1 MSVAECPF
9 TNCPGH
15 IVLEGRDATT
25 DERLGVCDSCGETL
39 RLRKGRWMSRDEPY
53 LQL

>member
-15 IVLEGRDATT
+15 IVLEGRDAGT

-39 RLRKGRWMSRDEPY
+39 RLRKGHWMSRDEPY
-53 LQL
+53 LEI